1 METREREN
9 TKLDPGTIV
18 LWFVV
23 FLFSLSFHESAHA
36 WTSSRFGDDTGR
48 LLGRIT
54 LNPIPHVDPLG
65 TILLPLIGFISG
77 VPLFGWAKPVPVNPL
92 LWREKTKANILTSA
106 AGPISNLILLIV
118 SFAIAKALLLGGVL
132 TPNYD
137 GTLYDLLMPVNR
149 ENTPLIAVAKLLSI
163 AMFLNLSLAV
173 FNFIPV
179 PPLDGSHVL
188 ESLLPY
194 EMSKAYEQLRPYGF
208 LLLMALLYLGVF
220 WALFKPFANLLLY
233 ALGIH
238 GSL

>member
-1 METREREN
+1 M
-9 TKLDPGTIV
+9 DPGTIV

-54 LNPIPHVDPLG
+54 LNPIPHVDLLG
-65 TILLPLIGFISG
+65 TILLPLFGFISG

-118 SFAIAKALLLGGVL
+118 AFAIAKALLLGGVL
-132 TPNYD
+132 KPNYEG
-137 GTLYDLLMPVNR
+137 GTFYDILTPANR
-149 ENTPLIAVAKLLSI
+149 ENTMLIAVAKLISI
-163 AMFLNLSLAV
+163 AMFLNLSLGI
-173 FNFIPV
+173 FNLIPV

-188 ESLLPY
+188 ESLLPH
-194 EMSKAYEQLRPYGF
+194 EMSKAYEQLRPFGF
-208 LLLMALLYLGVF
+208 VILMALLYLGVF
-220 WALFKPFANLLLY
+220 WTIFKPFASLLLY
-233 ALGIH
+233 ALGM
-238 GSL
+238 